1 MSFLDWISMS
11 ILVDVACVV
20 FFGAI
25 TWKFRK
31 LQGKVNEMRQDI
43 NLVMKNPN
51 AARRV
56 LKERQ

>member
-1 MSFLDWISMS
+1 
-11 ILVDVACVV
+11 CVV

-31 LQGKVNEMRQDI
+31 LQDQVTKMRQDI
-43 NLVMKNPN
+43 DLVMKNPN
-51 AARRV
+51 AARRL